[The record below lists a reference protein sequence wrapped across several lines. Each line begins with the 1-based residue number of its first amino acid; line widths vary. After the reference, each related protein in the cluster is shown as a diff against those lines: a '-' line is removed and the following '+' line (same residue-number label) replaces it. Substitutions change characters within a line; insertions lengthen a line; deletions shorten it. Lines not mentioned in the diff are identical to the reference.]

1 MKFDLST
8 LNLGPFDADDDTNIS
23 EYFVPFGDF
32 DALLNKSKLIMV
44 GVKGTGKSAVKK
56 YLYASREK
64 VGQFVIEVDDTYSV
78 PLSELNTSSPAEI
91 KNKMKGYLIG
101 IVIRYLLESSDIA
114 DDRKAELKKLENRVP
129 FIKKLLKNLKVTP
142 GYFELAVGELFPED
156 KRGGLLKV
164 IDPSVAQT
172 ISNALED
179 KDLWILIDDIHQVF
193 ISDDRNLSLRFVEG
207 LIYAASDLS
216 IRMFNKAVYLVLFL
230 RSEIYDELV
239 LRAEELDKELQYIWR
254 VVWDSNE
261 LKRFLAER
269 IKWALDAESGLKT
282 WKYWQLFF
290 GTRTKKETEELQE
303 YLIERVINGP
313 RDLLL
318 LIDGARELA
327 VMEGASKITLS
338 HIQESEFGYG
348 EEKLSQINRNFQHIY
363 SDVKLVLDY
372 LFRKSKQTYTRAAL
386 EKRVNDKLLTNPDAR
401 KDFERV
407 RWLRTCTAFGF
418 LEILYRVG
426 FIGYWDSTYQRYVYV
441 LEKANPD
448 RTLVHSSK
456 FKIHSAFTKYLELK
470 S

>member
-1 MKFDLST
+1 MEFDLST
-8 LNLGPFDADDDTNIS
+8 LSLGPFDADDDTNIS

-32 DALLNKSKLIMV
+32 DALLKKSKLIMV

-56 YLYASREK
+56 YLYAFREK
-64 VGQFVIEVDDTYSV
+64 RGEFVIEIDDTYSV

-101 IVIRYLLESSDIA
+101 IVIRYLLESPGIA
-114 DDRKAELKKLENRVP
+114 DAHKAELKELEKRAP
-129 FIKKLLKNLKVTP
+129 FIKKLLKSLKVTP
-142 GYFELAVGELFPED
+142 PYFELAVSELFPEN
-156 KRGGLLKV
+156 KRSGLLKV
-164 IDPSVAQT
+164 IDPSVAQ
-172 ISNALED
+172 IIGNALED
-179 KDLWILIDDIHQVF
+179 KDLWILIDDIHKVF
-193 ISDDRNLSLRFVEG
+193 TSDDRDLSLRFVKG

-216 IRMFNKAVYLVLFL
+216 VRMFNKAVYLVLFL

-254 VVWDSNE
+254 VVWDSDE

-269 IKWALDAESGLKT
+269 IKWAFDAKSGLKT
-282 WKYWQLFF
+282 WRYWQLFF
-290 GTRTKKETEELQE
+290 DTKKKKETEELQE

-318 LIDGARELA
+318 LIDGARKLA
-327 VMEGASKITLS
+327 VTEGASKIGLS
-338 HIQESEFGYG
+338 HIQESEFSYG
-348 EEKLSQINRNFQHIY
+348 DEKLNQINRNFQYVY

-386 EKRVNDKLLTNPDAR
+386 ENHVNNKLLTNPKAR
-401 KDFERV
+401 KDFEQV
-407 RWLRTCTAFGF
+407 SWLRTCTAFRF

-426 FIGYWDSTYQRYVYV
+426 FIGYWDSVYQRYVYV

-448 RTLVHSSK
+448 RTLVRSRK
-456 FKIHSAFTKYLELK
+456 FKIHSAFTRYLELA

>member
-1 MKFDLST
+1 MRFDLST
-8 LNLGPFDADDDTNIS
+8 LSLGPFDADDDANIS

-56 YLYASREK
+56 YLYALREK
-64 VGQFVIEVDDTYSV
+64 GGQFVIEIDDTYGV

-101 IVIRYLLESSDIA
+101 IVIRYLLESPIA
-114 DDRKAELKKLENRVP
+114 GDCKGELKKLENRVP
-129 FIKKLLKNLKVTP
+129 FIKKLLKSVKVKP
-142 GYFELAVGELFPED
+142 PYFELAVGELFPED
-156 KRGGLLKV
+156 KRSGLLKV

-172 ISNALED
+172 ISNALGD
-179 KDLWILIDDIHQVF
+179 KDLWILIDDIHKIF
-193 ISDDRNLSLRFVEG
+193 TSDDRRLSLRFVEAI
-207 LIYAASDLS
+207 IYAASDLS
-216 IRMFNKAVYLVLFL
+216 VRMFNKAVYLVLFL
-230 RSEIYDELV
+230 RSEIYDELA
-239 LRAEELDKELQYIWR
+239 LQAEELDKELQYIWR
-254 VVWDSNE
+254 VVWDSDE

-269 IKWALDAESGLKT
+269 IKWALNAQSGLKT
-282 WKYWQLFF
+282 WRYWQLLFD
-290 GTRTKKETEELQE
+290 TKTKKETQELQE

-318 LIDGARELA
+318 LIDGARKLA
-327 VMEGASKITLS
+327 VMEGASRISLS
-338 HIQESEFGYG
+338 HIQESEFSYG
-348 EEKLSQINRNFQHIY
+348 EEKLNQINRNFQHIY
-363 SDVKLVLDY
+363 NDIKLVLDY

-386 EKRVNDKLLTNPDAR
+386 ENHVNNRLLTDPQAR
-401 KDFERV
+401 KDFEQA
-407 RWLRTCTAFGF
+407 RWLHTCTAFGF

-426 FIGYWDSTYQRYVYV
+426 FIGYWDSAYQRYVYV

-448 RTLVHSSK
+448 RTLVRSDR